1 MIKEELPNNEKT
13 ESMILLSIKWKTK
26 KVFPTH
32 INFHLILDLREDEL
46 LLNQE
51 NNYFLGISRQVNALI
66 YLRILNF

>member
-13 ESMILLSIKWKTK
+13 ESIILLSIKWKTK

-51 NNYFLGISRQVNALI
+51 NDCFFGFCSQVNALL
-66 YLRILNF
+66 YLRVPNF